1 MTYIILDFISANII
15 QKGPTSQDGVASQK
29 HFIRAPSTIDIKGS
43 AKSDFSSI
51 IMVMGEAEMFFTWIE
66 RLRAISIDNA
76 FVVFLYA
83 SYDRLL
89 PRDGCGMVSNGTN
102 VECDT
107 MFIPNTT
114 WTEGRNTL
122 AGKAFKKE
130 MLVGSTFDWW
140 LFFDDD
146 VELECIGEGAC
157 LDQILRYLASNNVPD
172 NITAVAAQGPLDA
185 TPLRAVSAVDALFQ
199 AFRRK
204 YVPYLLPYATLIKGS
219 SEWLSRAVNFCLV
232 KECFPSSVLNMPG
245 IIAKNKLH
253 TRPYIRGISDAA
265 VQGAIAYNFCNVA
278 EDFCPCEE
286 FTDWKQ
292 NSDLITAQNFS
303 ILEQN
308 MPEQKLDHCKPLVS
322 RFDKWAQKMM
332 T

>member
-130 MLVGSTFDWW
+130 ILVGSTFDWW
-140 LFFDDD
+140 LFLTMTLNYNA
-146 VELECIGEGAC
+146 LEKVHAWTRYCNILPVTMC
-157 LDQILRYLASNNVPD
+157 QILL
-172 NITAVAAQGPLDA
+172 QL
-185 TPLRAVSAVDALFQ
+185 LRHKGLF
-199 AFRRK
+199 
-204 YVPYLLPYATLIKGS
+204 L
-219 SEWLSRAVNFCLV
+219 
-232 KECFPSSVLNMPG
+232 
-245 IIAKNKLH
+245 
-253 TRPYIRGISDAA
+253 
-265 VQGAIAYNFCNVA
+265 
-278 EDFCPCEE
+278 
-286 FTDWKQ
+286 
-292 NSDLITAQNFS
+292 
-303 ILEQN
+303 
-308 MPEQKLDHCKPLVS
+308 
-322 RFDKWAQKMM
+322 
-332 T
+332 

>member
-1 MTYIILDFISANII
+1 M
-15 QKGPTSQDGVASQK
+15 
-29 HFIRAPSTIDIKGS
+29 PSTINIKGS

-51 IMVMGEAEMFFTWIE
+51 IMVMFFIWVE
-66 RLRAISIDNA
+66 RLCAISIDNT

-89 PRDGCGMVSNGTN
+89 PRDVCGMVSNDTN

-107 MFIPNTT
+107 MFNTNST

-122 AGKAFKKE
+122 AGKEFKKE
-130 MLVGSTFDWW
+130 MLVGSTFHWW

-172 NITAVAAQGPLDA
+172 NITAVAAQPQWSLDV
-185 TPLRAVSAVDALFQ
+185 TTLRAVSTVDALFQ
-199 AFRRK
+199 GFRRK

-219 SEWLSRAVNFCLV
+219 SEWLSRAVNFFLV
-232 KECFPSSVLNMPG
+232 KECFPRSVLIMPG
-245 IIAKNKLH
+245 IISKNKLH
-253 TRPYIRGISDAA
+253 TRPYIKGISDAA
-265 VQGAIAYNFCNVA
+265 VQGASAYNFCTVA
-278 EDFCPCEE
+278 EDFALV
-286 FTDWKQ
+286 K
-292 NSDLITAQNFS
+292 
-303 ILEQN
+303 ILLTGS
-308 MPEQKLDHCKPLVS
+308 KIL
-322 RFDKWAQKMM
+322 